1 MNDRF
6 TVRRRDSDRNIF
18 ERAAE
23 TARHMPFKVRKD
35 ERGFVFLEVR
45 ADVVDR
51 RLFAVRN
58 REIEFAVR
66 VPNVAGR
73 DFRETVLFERFPAIF
88 RAMAASAIGR
98 GAFDERSFDR
108 VDERFDEVRLQEMIA
123 PRFAGADFHRRF
135 AGEFDFE
142 FLEEFERFF
151 RRNRFC
157 KVNDRNV
164 LRVGGEGRPDESGSG
179 GRFEEISTLRKRNP
193 LNE

>member
-1 MNDRF
+1 
-6 TVRRRDSDRNIF
+6 
-18 ERAAE
+18 
-23 TARHMPFKVRKD
+23 MPFEVRKD
-35 ERGFVFLEVR
+35 ERGFVFLKVR

-51 RLFAVRN
+51 QLFAVRN
-58 REIEFAVR
+58 REFKFAVR
-66 VPNVAGR
+66 VQNVAGR
-73 DFRETVLFERFPAIF
+73 DFGETVLFERFPVIF
-88 RAMAASAIGR
+88 SAVAASAISR

-108 VDERFDEVRLQEMIA
+108 VDERFDEVRLQEMVA
-123 PRFAGADFHRRF
+123 ARFAGVNFYRRF

-157 KVNDRNV
+157 KVNDRKV

-179 GRFEEISTLRKRNP
+179 GRGGRFEEISTLHKRNP